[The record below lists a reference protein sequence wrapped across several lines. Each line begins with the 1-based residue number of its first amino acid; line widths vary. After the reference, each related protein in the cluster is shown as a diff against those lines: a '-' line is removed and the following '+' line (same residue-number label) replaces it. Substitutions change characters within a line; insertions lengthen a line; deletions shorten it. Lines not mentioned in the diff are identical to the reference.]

1 MYLRESE
8 ENSNARGSVNLNP
21 NRADGRQYFGEAIE
35 AAGLGIAIFEA
46 GKGLVTGGDF
56 SSSANTVSFM
66 HPGTPSSQTFRPCNT
81 EFSLVAHHPRYFIGD
96 QTFWYRLSFE
106 YNGNDLRNVSVAPLI
121 DKSSTITAS
130 KFTTSWEGQPNVPG
144 RAPVA
149 EVRYQLTGRWDPVG
163 RGDVSFGGYLM
174 VNASGKVSLALTF
187 TERDWVKIGKQPT
200 SCPNVAPWLPHGR
213 VVKPLTNSVFFTVG
227 SDRVVE
233 GTERKLATWVNGLSK
248 AIKESVAGGDSPIRI
263 EGYASTAGPG
273 PYNRN
278 LSRKRADR
286 VASILKDLLGSG
298 AKVEIFA
305 RGEYTAKTPD
315 KVESPGERRVDI
327 TINYLADPGTPGLEG
342 LSMAR
347 SPYFWEG

>member
-1 MYLRESE
+1 MYLHESE
-8 ENSNARGSVNLNP
+8 ENSSARGPINLNRGGGSP
-21 NRADGRQYFGEAIE
+21 HFGEVIE
-35 AAGLGIAIFEA
+35 AVGLGIAVFEA
-46 GKGLVTGGDF
+46 GKGLLTGGDF

-66 HPGTPSSQTFRPCNT
+66 HPGTPSSQTFRACNT
-81 EFSLVAHHPRYFIGD
+81 EFSLVAHHPRYFFGD
-96 QTFWYRLSFE
+96 QTFWYRLSLE
-106 YNGNDLRNVSVAPLI
+106 YNGNDLRNVSIVPLI
-121 DKSSTITAS
+121 DKSSAITTS

-149 EVRYQLTGRWDPVG
+149 EVRYQLTGRWDPFG
-163 RGDVSFGGYLM
+163 RGDVSFGGHLI
-174 VNASGKVSLALTF
+174 VNASGKVSLALAF
-187 TERDWVKIGKQPT
+187 TERDWVKIGKAPT

-213 VVKPLTNSVFFTVG
+213 VVVPLINSVFFTVA

-248 AIKESVAGGDSPIRI
+248 AVKESVARGDSPIRV
-263 EGYASTAGPG
+263 EGFASTAGPG

-278 LSRKRADR
+278 LSHKRAER

-298 AKVEIFA
+298 TKFEIFA

-327 TINYLADPGTPGLEG
+327 TINFLADPGTPGLEG
-342 LSMAR
+342 VGMSR
-347 SPYFWEG
+347 SPYFWES